1 MRSHASVRKH
11 ALVAQEDRVSEFATV
26 TKASKMSYHF
36 LLASWGT
43 LGNLSPMLTA
53 GRRLR
58 RNGHH
63 VRVMA
68 DPAMR
73 AEIEAAEFEFVTW
86 RRAPIGEAADPADF
100 SDMHDWIRRAMFV
113 PAAAY
118 AADIQDEIGRMP
130 TDAVLSLDIL
140 FGAALGAEASDVPF
154 AFLSPHVSIR
164 TLPGMPPAT
173 SGLGQPRT
181 PQERAE
187 VDAASAGLAMAMNA
201 PLPILNRA
209 RAELGLPMLADI
221 MDLFDRAD
229 RLLLATSQAF
239 DFQADSLPDNLRY
252 VGPLLDVPNWSK
264 SLQAKSW
271 QPSWSAQSNR
281 PRALIACSTGAQGQ
295 RDLFQ
300 RIIAATGAVEIDA
313 LATTGPNLDVVDL
326 RAPKNVHLIRGA
338 PHDLVMRDVSVVV
351 SQGGHGTVT
360 RSLINALPQLILPMG
375 RDQADNAARV
385 EAKGAGLRLP
395 ATASEAEIAAAVS
408 RLIAEP
414 QFKTAARV
422 LGDAIKADI
431 ARSILV
437 DEMET
442 IAAAG
447 RRARQQP
454 LRRQL
459 QEGTA

>member
-1 MRSHASVRKH
+1 
-11 ALVAQEDRVSEFATV
+11 
-26 TKASKMSYHF
+26 MSYHF

-43 LGNLSPMLTA
+43 LGNLSPLLTA
-53 GRRLR
+53 GRLLR
-58 RNGHH
+58 QKGHH

-73 AEIEAAEFEFVTW
+73 AEIEAADFEFVTW
-86 RRAPIGEAADPADF
+86 RRAPTGEAADPTDF
-100 SDMHDWIRRAMFV
+100 SDIRDWMRRALFV

-130 TDAVLSLDIL
+130 TDAILSLDIL

-173 SGLGQPRT
+173 SGLGQPKT
-181 PQERAE
+181 PQDRAE
-187 VDAASAGLAMAMNA
+187 VAAASAGLAAAMNA
-201 PLPILNRA
+201 SLHILNRA
-209 RAELGLPMLADI
+209 RVELGLPALADI

-239 DFQADSLPDNLRY
+239 DFQADSLPDNFRY

-264 SLQAKSW
+264 SLQAKSLQARPLQAESLQAKALQAKSW
-271 QPSWSAQSNR
+271 QTPWPAQSDR

-300 RIIAATGAVEIDA
+300 RVINAVGTVDVDA
-313 LATTGPNLDVVDL
+313 LATTGPNLDVADL
-326 RAPKNVHLIRGA
+326 RAPKNVYLLPGA
-338 PHDLVMRDVSVVV
+338 PHDLVMKEVSVVI

-360 RSLINALPQLILPMG
+360 RSLVNGLPQLILPMA
-375 RDQADNAARV
+375 RDQAGNAARV
-385 EAKGAGLRLP
+385 VAKGAGLLLP
-395 ATASEAEIAAAVS
+395 PAASEAEIAATIN
-408 RLIAEP
+408 RLITDP
-414 QFKTAARV
+414 QFKAAARRV
-422 LGDAIKADI
+422 GDAIKADI
-431 ARSILV
+431 DRSGLV
-437 DEMET
+437 EEMET

-447 RRARQQP
+447 RAARQQP
-454 LRRQL
+454 LRGQL
-459 QEGTA
+459 QGTA

>member
-1 MRSHASVRKH
+1 M
-11 ALVAQEDRVSEFATV
+11 
-26 TKASKMSYHF
+26 KASKMSYHF

-43 LGNLSPMLTA
+43 LGNLSPLLTA

-58 RNGHH
+58 DNGHH

-73 AEIEAAEFEFVTW
+73 AEVEAAGFDFVTW

-100 SDMHDWIRRAMFV
+100 SDMRDWIRRAMFV

-130 TDAVLSLDIL
+130 TDAVLGLDIL

-164 TLPGMPPAT
+164 TLPGMAPAT

-187 VDAASAGLAMAMNA
+187 VDAASAGLAGAMNA
-201 PLPILNRA
+201 SLPILNRA
-209 RAELGLPMLADI
+209 RADLRLPMLADV
-221 MDLFDRAD
+221 MHLFDRAD

-239 DFQADSLPDNLRY
+239 DFQADSLPANFRY
-252 VGPLLDVPNWSK
+252 VGPLLDAPNWSK

-271 QPSWSAQSNR
+271 QAPWSAQSKR
-281 PRALIACSTGAQGQ
+281 PRVLVACSTGAQGQ

-300 RIIAATGAVEIDA
+300 RVLDAIGTIDIEA
-313 LATTGPNLDVVDL
+313 LATTGPNLDVAEL
-326 RAPKNVHLIRGA
+326 RAPKNVHVLRGA
-338 PHDLVMRDVSVVV
+338 PHDLVMKDVSLVV

-360 RSLINALPQLILPMG
+360 RSLVNALPQLILPMA
-375 RDQADNAARV
+375 RDQAGNAARV

-395 ATASEAEIAAAVS
+395 PTASEAEIATAVN
-408 RLIAEP
+408 RLITEP
-414 QFKTAARV
+414 QFKAAARL

-431 ARSILV
+431 DRSSLV

-447 RRARQQP
+447 RAAKQQP
-454 LRRQL
+454 LKRQL
-459 QEGTA
+459 RGTA

>member
-1 MRSHASVRKH
+1 
-11 ALVAQEDRVSEFATV
+11 
-26 TKASKMSYHF
+26 MSYHF

-43 LGNLSPMLTA
+43 LGNLSPLLTA

-58 RNGHH
+58 DNGHH

-73 AEIEAAEFEFVTW
+73 AEVEAAGFDFVTW

-100 SDMHDWIRRAMFV
+100 SDMRDWIRRAIFV

-130 TDAVLSLDIL
+130 TDAVLGLDIL

-187 VDAASAGLAMAMNA
+187 VDAASAGLAGAMNA
-201 PLPILNRA
+201 PLPILNLA
-209 RAELGLPMLADI
+209 RAELGLPVLSDI

-239 DFQADSLPDNLRY
+239 DFQADSLPANFRY

-271 QPSWSAQSNR
+271 QAPWSAQSKR
-281 PRALIACSTGAQGQ
+281 PRVLVACSTGEQGQ

-300 RIIAATGAVEIDA
+300 RVLDAIGTIDIEA
-313 LATTGPNLDVVDL
+313 LATTGPNLDVAEL
-326 RAPKNVHLIRGA
+326 RAPKNVHVLRGA
-338 PHDLVMRDVSVVV
+338 PHDLVMKDVSLVV

-360 RSLINALPQLILPMG
+360 RSLVNALPQLILPMA
-375 RDQADNAARV
+375 RDQAGNAARV

-395 ATASEAEIAAAVS
+395 PMASEVEMAAAMN
-408 RLIAEP
+408 RLLTEP
-414 QFKTAARV
+414 QFKEAARRV
-422 LGDAIKADI
+422 GDAIKADI
-431 ARSILV
+431 DRSSLV

-447 RRARQQP
+447 RRASQQP

-459 QEGTA
+459 QGTA

>member
-1 MRSHASVRKH
+1 M
-11 ALVAQEDRVSEFATV
+11 
-26 TKASKMSYHF
+26 KASKMSYHF

-43 LGNLSPMLTA
+43 LGNLSPLLTA

-58 RNGHH
+58 DNGHH

-73 AEIEAAEFEFVTW
+73 AEVEAAGFDFVTW

-100 SDMHDWIRRAMFV
+100 SDMRDWIRRAMFV

-130 TDAVLSLDIL
+130 TDAVLGLDIL

-187 VDAASAGLAMAMNA
+187 VDAASAGLAGAMNA
-201 PLPILNRA
+201 PLPILNLA
-209 RAELGLPMLADI
+209 RAELGLPVLADI

-239 DFQADSLPDNLRY
+239 DFQADSLPANFRY

-271 QPSWSAQSNR
+271 QAPWSAQSKR
-281 PRALIACSTGAQGQ
+281 PRVLVTCSTGAQGQ

-300 RIIAATGAVEIDA
+300 RVLDAIGTIDIEA
-313 LATTGPNLDVVDL
+313 LATTGPNLDVAEL
-326 RAPKNVHLIRGA
+326 RAPKNVHVLRGA
-338 PHDLVMRDVSVVV
+338 PHDLVMKDVSLVV

-360 RSLINALPQLILPMG
+360 RSLVNALPQLILPMA
-375 RDQADNAARV
+375 RDQAGNAARV

-395 ATASEAEIAAAVS
+395 PMASEVEMAAAMN
-408 RLIAEP
+408 RLLTEP
-414 QFKTAARV
+414 QFKEAARRV
-422 LGDAIKADI
+422 GDAIKADI
-431 ARSILV
+431 DRSSLV

-447 RRARQQP
+447 RRASQQP

-459 QEGTA
+459 QGTA